1 VRLSWVRR
9 MGRARVTGQDINA
22 IRDHLQ
28 HVTAIL
34 ILELY
39 SFGYDVAVL

>member
-9 MGRARVTGQDINA
+9 MGCARVRQDINA